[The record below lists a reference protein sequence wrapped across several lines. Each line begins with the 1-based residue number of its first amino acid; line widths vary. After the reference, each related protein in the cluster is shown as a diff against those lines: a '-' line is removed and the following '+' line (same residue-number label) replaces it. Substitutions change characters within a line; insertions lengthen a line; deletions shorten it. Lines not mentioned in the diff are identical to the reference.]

1 MMPTMF
7 PMFIMT

>member
-1 MMPTMF
+1 MPTMF